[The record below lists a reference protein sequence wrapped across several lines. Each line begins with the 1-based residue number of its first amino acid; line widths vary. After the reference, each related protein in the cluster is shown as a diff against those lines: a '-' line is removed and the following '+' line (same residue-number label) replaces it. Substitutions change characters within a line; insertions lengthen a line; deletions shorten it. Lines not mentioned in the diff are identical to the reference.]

1 MTVPVISKTSTE
13 SEQIAM
19 TAPVISKSGG
29 GMVTMEFLL
38 PAKYQK
44 AEEAPEPVDE
54 RVVIREVGERNYG
67 VVKFS
72 GVASDGVVAMKVEK
86 LKERLVEDGFKIVGE
101 ELLARYNPPWLTLPP
116 FRTNEVMV
124 PVE

>member
-1 MTVPVISKTSTE
+1 
-13 SEQIAM
+13 M
-19 TAPVISKSGG
+19 TAPVISKTAADRGG

-38 PAKYQK
+38 PAKYRK

-54 RVVIREVGERNYG
+54 RVVIREVGERKYG

-72 GVASDGVVAMKVEK
+72 GVASDDVVAMKVEK
-86 LKERLVEDGFKIVGE
+86 LKERLVEDGYKTVGE
-101 ELLARYNPPWLTLPP
+101 DLLARYNPPWLTLPP
-116 FRTNEVMV
+116 FRTNEIMV

>member
-1 MTVPVISKTSTE
+1 MTAPVISKTAAD

-19 TAPVISKSGG
+19 TAPVISKTGG
-29 GMVTMEFLL
+29 GMVTMEFILS
-38 PAKYQK
+38 AKYRK

-54 RVVIREVGERNYG
+54 RVVIREVGERKYG

-72 GVASDGVVAMKVEK
+72 GVASDDVAAMKVEK
-86 LKERLVEDGFKIVGE
+86 LKERLVEDGYKIVGE
-101 ELLARYNPPWLTLPP
+101 DLLARYNPPWLTLPL
-116 FRTNEVMV
+116 FRTNEIMV